1 MQAGKVEIALENMN
15 LAIQKGHSLSENDYL
30 NLASEYIKRNDL
42 QNLVIVYEGL
52 VKLVSGNAQ
61 YQASLAVVYSKLGRI
76 DEAVAAARLA
86 VQINPDFEPQ
96 AKAFVE
102 SLGRQW

>member
-1 MQAGKVEIALENMN
+1 MQADKVEIALENMN

-52 VKLVSGNAQ
+52 VKLVSGNAH
-61 YQASLAVVYSKLGRI
+61 YQALLAVVYSKLGRI
-76 DEAVAAARLA
+76 DEAVAAATASSMR
-86 VQINPDFEPQ
+86 PSFEYTT
-96 AKAFVE
+96 ASEA
-102 SLGRQW
+102 WYWA